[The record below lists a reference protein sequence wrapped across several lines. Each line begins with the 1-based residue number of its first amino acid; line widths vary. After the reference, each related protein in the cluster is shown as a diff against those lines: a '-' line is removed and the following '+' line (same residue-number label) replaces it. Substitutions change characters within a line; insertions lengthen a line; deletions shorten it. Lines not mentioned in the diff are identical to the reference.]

1 MTSKVTYQGGLR
13 TEAVHLK
20 SGNTIITDAPVD
32 NHGNGEA
39 FSPTD
44 LTVTSLGSCI
54 LTIMGIVASKRD
66 IDIKGATA
74 DIKKVM
80 ASDPRRIARI
90 EINIEMPANDYSD
103 SEKKILEKAAHHCPV
118 GLSLNENT
126 EEVVS
131 ITWL

>member
-1 MTSKVTYQGGLR
+1 
-13 TEAVHLK
+13 
-20 SGNTIITDAPVD
+20 
-32 NHGNGEA
+32 
-39 FSPTD
+39 
-44 LTVTSLGSCI
+44 
-54 LTIMGIVASKRD
+54 MGIVASKRD

>member
-44 LTVTSLGSCI
+44 LTVTPLGSCI

>member
-103 SEKKILEKAAHHCPV
+103 SEKKIMEKAAYHCPV